1 MFFKI
6 SKMCVIFSMRMENK
20 ANVLQ
25 IYNALNG
32 TSYDDLDE
40 IENYDFGKGCV
51 VTCQSEAAYI
61 MLEQCGLC

>member
-1 MFFKI
+1 
-6 SKMCVIFSMRMENK
+6 MCVIFSMRMENK

-40 IENYDFGKGCV
+40 IEN
-51 VTCQSEAAYI
+51 
-61 MLEQCGLC
+61 

>member
-1 MFFKI
+1 
-6 SKMCVIFSMRMENK
+6 MENK

-51 VTCQSEAAYI
+51 VTCKSEAAYI